1 MFGIIILY
9 LLIGVTFNYLWDVT
23 ISYTGSEENRFTVKE
38 RLIVSMIWPVAL
50 GFGLATFIAAFFKK

>member
-23 ISYTGSEENRFTVKE
+23 VYYTGSEEYRFTVKE
-38 RLIVSMIWPVAL
+38 RLIVVMIWPIAL
-50 GFGLATFIAAFFKK
+50 GFGLATFIAALFKK

>member
-9 LLIGVTFNYLWDVT
+9 LLVGVTFNYLWDVT

-50 GFGLATFIAAFFKK
+50 GFGLATFIAALFKK

>member
-50 GFGLATFIAAFFKK
+50 GFGLATFIAALFKK

>member
-38 RLIVSMIWPVAL
+38 RLIVSMIWPAAL
-50 GFGLATFIAAFFKK
+50 GFGLATFIAALFKK

>member
-9 LLIGVTFNYLWDVT
+9 LLIGVTFNCLWDVT

-50 GFGLATFIAAFFKK
+50 GFGLATFIAALFKK

>member
-23 ISYTGSEENRFTVKE
+23 ISFTGSEENRFTVKE

-50 GFGLATFIAAFFKK
+50 GFGLATFIAALFKK

>member
-38 RLIVSMIWPVAL
+38 RFIVSMIWPVAL
-50 GFGLATFIAAFFKK
+50 GFGLATFIAALFKK

>member
-38 RLIVSMIWPVAL
+38 RLIVSMIWPIAL
-50 GFGLATFIAAFFKK
+50 GFGLATFIAALFKK

>member
-9 LLIGVTFNYLWDVT
+9 LLIGVTFNYLWDIT

-38 RLIVSMIWPVAL
+38 RLIVSMIWPAAL
-50 GFGLATFIAAFFKK
+50 GFGLATFIAALFKK

>member
-9 LLIGVTFNYLWDVT
+9 LLIGVTFNYLWDIT

-50 GFGLATFIAAFFKK
+50 GFGLATFIAALFKK

>member
-38 RLIVSMIWPVAL
+38 RFIVSMIWPAAL
-50 GFGLATFIAAFFKK
+50 GFALITFIAGLLKK